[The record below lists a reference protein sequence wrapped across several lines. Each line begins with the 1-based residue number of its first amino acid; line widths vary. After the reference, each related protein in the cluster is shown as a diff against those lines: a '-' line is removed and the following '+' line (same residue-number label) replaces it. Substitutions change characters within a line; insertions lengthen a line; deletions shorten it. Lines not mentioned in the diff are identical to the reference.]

1 MKRREFL
8 TKLAAGPL
16 AAALAGRLRRAA
28 AAARDAKPHIVMYI
42 SDDHGLQFA
51 GCYGNKAVRTPNI
64 DALAEQGK
72 RFDAMFAASPTCVP
86 SRSVIYTGLY
96 PARNGAMG
104 NHTSCRPDVKSL
116 PTYLKPLGYR
126 VVLANKSHVQPRAVF
141 DFEYIKATLP
151 RNPQQ
156 PRRYRAEG
164 LDTKAVDRLLAAHA
178 SQNPGQPLCLILGDN
193 SPHVTW
199 ETNRTYDPARLPV
212 PPYMVDT
219 PKTRTA
225 LSRYYQDITTMD
237 GRIGEVLASL
247 KTRGYED
254 NTLFIYTSDQGPE
267 WPHCKWTVYD
277 TGIRTPFIARWPG
290 KIKPRSA
297 CDALISFVDITPT
310 FIDIAGGKAPE
321 GLDGRSFRGVL
332 LGEADTFRETVFA
345 CHTGDGTMN
354 VFPQRGVRTKRY
366 KYVLNLR
373 PENTWTT
380 HFTKV
385 PGIPD
390 SHKDVWDT
398 WVAKARSDPKAARLV
413 DLIEHH
419 PAEELYDVQA
429 DPYELNNLAAKGEMK
444 QTLDRMR
451 GHLKAW
457 MKSQGDEGLKTEAEN
472 AARHGA
478 RSAKKK

>member
-1 MKRREFL
+1 MERRAFL
-8 TKLAAGPL
+8 RDFAAGSISV
-16 AAALAGRLRRAA
+16 AFAGRLRRAA
-28 AAARDAKPHIVMYI
+28 AAEKKRRPHIVMYI
-42 SDDHGLQFA
+42 SDDHGLEFA
-51 GCYGNKAVRTPNI
+51 GCYGNKAIRTPHL
-64 DALAEQGK
+64 DALARQGR
-72 RFDAMFAASPTCVP
+72 RFDAMFSASPTCAP

-104 NHTSCRPDVKSL
+104 NHTSCRPDIQSL
-116 PTYLKPLGYR
+116 PAYLKPLGYR
-126 VVLANKSHVQPRAVF
+126 VVLANKTHVRPKAVF
-141 DFEYIKATLP
+141 DFEYVKATLP
-151 RNPQQ
+151 RDPKTL
-156 PRRYRAEG
+156 RRYRAEG
-164 LDTKAVDRLLAAHA
+164 LDTKAVDRLLARHA
-178 SQNPGQPLCLILGDN
+178 REDPDRPLCLILGDN
-193 SPHVTW
+193 SPHVVW
-199 ETNRTYDPARLPV
+199 ETNKTYDPARLPV
-212 PPYMVDT
+212 PPCMVDT

-247 KTRGYED
+247 KNHGYED

-277 TGIRTPFIARWPG
+277 TGIRVPFLARWPG
-290 KIKPRSA
+290 KIKPRTASK
-297 CDALISFVDITPT
+297 ALVSFVDITPT
-310 FIDIAGGKAPE
+310 FVEIAGGKAPE
-321 GLDGRSFRGVL
+321 GLDGRSFLRVL
-332 LGEADTFRETVFA
+332 LGETDTFRERVFA

-385 PGIPD
+385 PGIPF

-398 WVAKARSDPKAARLV
+398 WVEKARSDPKAARLV

-419 PAEELYDVQA
+419 PPEELYDVQA

-451 GHLKAW
+451 GYLKEW
-457 MKSQGDEGLKTEAEN
+457 MKSQGDEGLKTEAQS
-472 AARHGA
+472 AARHRA
-478 RSAKKK
+478 ASQRKK

>member
-8 TKLAAGPL
+8 TKLAAGPP
-16 AAALAGRLRRAA
+16 AAALAGHLRRAA
-28 AAARDAKPHIVMYI
+28 AAEKTRKPHIVMYL

-51 GCYGNKAVRTPNI
+51 GCYGNKAIRTPHI
-64 DALAEQGK
+64 DALAREGM

-96 PARNGAMG
+96 PARNGAMA
-104 NHTSCRPDVKSL
+104 NHTACRPDVKSL
-116 PTYLKPLGYR
+116 PAYLKPLGYR
-126 VVLANKSHVQPRAVF
+126 VVLANKTHVRPRAVF
-141 DFEYIKATLP
+141 DFEYLKATLP
-151 RNPQQ
+151 RDPRQ

-164 LDTKAVDRLLAAHA
+164 LDTKAVDRFLAAHA
-178 SQNPGQPLCLILGDN
+178 KDHPGQPLCLILADN
-193 SPHVTW
+193 SPHVVW
-199 ETNRTYDPARLPV
+199 ETNKIYDPASLPV
-212 PPYMVDT
+212 PPCMVDT

-237 GRIGEVLASL
+237 GRIGEVTASL
-247 KTRGYED
+247 KKHGYEP

-277 TGIRTPFIARWPG
+277 TGIRVPFVARWG
-290 KIKPRSA
+290 GRIKPGSLCGA
-297 CDALISFVDITPT
+297 MVSFVDITPT
-310 FIDIAGGKAPE
+310 FIDVAGGRAPE
-321 GLDGRSFRGVL
+321 GLDGRSFLSL
-332 LGEADTFRETVFA
+332 LLAKADTFRERIFA
-345 CHTGDGTMN
+345 AHTGDGTMN
-354 VFPQRGVRTKRY
+354 VFPQRGVRTRRY

-385 PGIPD
+385 PGIPF

-398 WVAKARSDPKAARLV
+398 WVAKARTDPEAARLV

-429 DPYELNNLAAKGEMK
+429 DPYELNNLAARGEMK
-444 QTLDRMR
+444 QTLERLR
-451 GHLKAW
+451 GYVKQW
-457 MKSQGDEGLKTEAEN
+457 MKSQGDEGLKTEARH
-472 AARHGA
+472 AARQRAG
-478 RSAKKK
+478 SAQKK